1 MPALFSRSQERIKE
15 HPRRWLAL
23 LATAILCIIWLGAW
37 YAIDR
42 NRSELLVSAES
53 SARYQAHIYAENTL
67 STIKR
72 LDTMLRDLRA
82 HWDGKPAKFATAV
95 RERAA
100 YMDDVAFQ
108 VGVIDA
114 QGYLAFSN
122 LAAPDKP
129 VFLGERAH
137 FRIHQDNPATDR
149 LFISAP
155 VKGKVSGKWSLQFT
169 RPILQQ
175 GRFDG
180 VLVISVSPDIFT
192 TFNEKLGLGDG
203 AVSTMVAD
211 SGDWLARQP
220 DNEQAMGRKI
230 TEAPYLLPGAPLS
243 GSFTRVAQA
252 DGIERIYGFHRLPD
266 YGLNFVVGHAV
277 TNVLAPYRSYR
288 DSVFAAAALVSLL
301 AIMLIVLLGRIAA
314 ARSAAQSDLRV
325 SEQRLALAAEAAGI
339 GIWDYDTQNNRL
351 VWDAR
356 MYRIFGISPT
366 TFGSN
371 YEAWQACV
379 HPEDLTAA
387 SAAVVSALEHGD
399 KFVSEFRV
407 VHPDGRIRNI
417 FANARVLRDAAG
429 QATRM
434 IGLNIDITDRK
445 NEEAARVASEA
456 KYRALF
462 EMLPIGV
469 SLTNEE
475 GQIIE
480 SNRAAEVILGLP
492 QAEHNQR
499 HIESDQW
506 KIIRA
511 DGSPMPPEDFAS
523 VRALKKREAVAGVI
537 MGFERA
543 NHQVRWLD
551 VSAAPVN
558 QPGFGVTIVYAD
570 ITERKRNEAAL
581 QQAKEAAEAAN
592 VAKSRF
598 LATMSHEIRT
608 PMNGILGM
616 AQLLLMPNLSDQERQ
631 EYARIVLNSG
641 QSLLALLN
649 DILDLSKIEAG
660 RIELKAS
667 AFEPEHLLAE
677 NATLFAEQAA
687 ARGVRFEFAWHGPS
701 DRRYQADTLR
711 LRQMI
716 ANLLSNALKFT
727 EQGSIVLAGKE
738 VGAEAGQAL
747 MEFSVTDTGCGIPPD
762 KLPRLFHS
770 FSQVDDSPTRAY
782 GGTGLGLSIVARLAR
797 LMGGEVGVDS
807 TPGQG
812 SRFWFR
818 IRADA
823 LAAGS
828 ETRQQE
834 RHRAIDPPRNI
845 RVLLVEDNPTNRMV
859 VEAMLTKNGIG
870 VDSVENGEQ
879 AVAAI
884 TNGARPDLV
893 LMDCQMP
900 VMDGHAA
907 TRHIRALERDKGWP
921 RLPIVALTAGTFA
934 EEKEACLASG
944 MDDFLAKPVDIRDLL
959 AMIDQ
964 RINRKT
970 P

>member
-1 MPALFSRSQERIKE
+1 MILGLVLI
-15 HPRRWLAL
+15 LAF
-23 LATAILCIIWLGAW
+23 IWLGAW

-67 STIKR
+67 ATIKR

-82 HWDGKPAKFATAV
+82 HWDGNSAKFATAV
-95 RERAA
+95 GERVA
-100 YMDDVAFQ
+100 YMDDVAIQ

-137 FRIHQDNPATDR
+137 FRIHQDNAAIDR

-155 VKGKVSGKWSLQFT
+155 VKGKVSGKWALQFT
-169 RPILQQ
+169 RPILKQ

-180 VLVISVSPDIFT
+180 VLVISVSPDTFA
-192 TFNEKLGLGDG
+192 TFNEKLGLGAG
-203 AVSTMVAD
+203 AISAMVAA
-211 SGDWLARQP
+211 SGDLMAHQP
-220 DNEQAMGRKI
+220 NNEQAMGRKL
-230 TEAPYLLPGAPLS
+230 EGVPYLLPGAPLA
-243 GSFTRVAQA
+243 GSYMRVAQA

-266 YGLNFVVGHAV
+266 YGLNFVVGRAKAE
-277 TNVLAPYRSYR
+277 VLLPYRQHR
-288 DSVFAAAALVSLL
+288 DSVLTAAAVVSMIVIVLAL
-301 AIMLIVLLGRIAA
+301 LLGRSSA
-314 ARSAAQSDLRV
+314 ARSAVQSELRN
-325 SEQRLALAAEAAGI
+325 SEER
-339 GIWDYDTQNNRL
+339 
-351 VWDAR
+351 
-356 MYRIFGISPT
+356 
-366 TFGSN
+366 
-371 YEAWQACV
+371 
-379 HPEDLTAA
+379 
-387 SAAVVSALEHGD
+387 
-399 KFVSEFRV
+399 
-407 VHPDGRIRNI
+407 
-417 FANARVLRDAAG
+417 
-429 QATRM
+429 
-434 IGLNIDITDRK
+434 
-445 NEEAARVASEA
+445 
-456 KYRALF
+456 YRALIDH
-462 EMLPIGV
+462 LPMGITV
-469 SLTNEE
+469 MDRDFNIVLTNRT
-475 GQIIE
+475 IE
-480 SNRAAEVILGLP
+480 QMFAKAPGAFVGHKCYRSFEKRDGPCAHCPGVVAMKTCGTHEVFTQGIRDDGSIVHVHNRAFPHFDANGEI
-492 QAEHNQR
+492 
-499 HIESDQW
+499 
-506 KIIRA
+506 
-511 DGSPMPPEDFAS
+511 DGFVEL
-523 VRALKKREAVAGVI
+523 VE
-537 MGFERA
+537 
-543 NHQVRWLD
+543 
-551 VSAAPVN
+551 
-558 QPGFGVTIVYAD
+558 D
-570 ITERKRNEAAL
+570 ITARKRNEAVL

-592 VAKSRF
+592 IAKSRF

-631 EYARIVLNSG
+631 EYARIVLTSG
-641 QSLLALLN
+641 QSLLTLLN
-649 DILDLSKIEAG
+649 DILDLSKIEAD
-660 RIELKAS
+660 RIELKTS
-667 AFEPEHLLAE
+667 AFEPEQLLAE
-677 NATLFAEQAA
+677 NAALFAEQAA
-687 ARGVRFEFAWHGPS
+687 ARGVRFEFAWHGPA
-701 DRRYQADTLR
+701 DRRYRADTQR

-716 ANLLSNALKFT
+716 ANLLSNAVKFT
-727 EQGSIVLAGKE
+727 DQGAIVLAGKE
-738 VGAEAGQAL
+738 VDVDAEAGQAL
-747 MEFSVTDTGCGIPPD
+747 LEFSVTDTGCGIPPD
-762 KLPRLFHS
+762 KLPRLFQS
-770 FSQVDDSPTRAY
+770 FSQVDDSPTRAH
-782 GGTGLGLSIVARLAR
+782 GGTGLGLSIVDRLAR

-818 IRADA
+818 IRAEA
-823 LAAGS
+823 LATGS

-859 VEAMLTKNGIG
+859 IEAMLTKNGIG